1 MALHKHLKV
10 RAVRAAQGEGTDVFA
25 FFLYGADVN
34 RIADISR
41 VRREEQELKGFQRR
55 EVRDHVKE
63 ITAFLD
69 SGPVLFPNAIIL
81 AMSAEVEF
89 ASARGRSPGNMCEV
103 GDAGTLSIPLYPEG
117 HRAAWIVDGQQR
129 SLALAAAKN
138 KTIAVPVI
146 GFVSNEITTQREQ
159 FILVNKSRKLPTGLI
174 DELLPE
180 VSVLLPRNLAARQLP
195 SELCNALN
203 SDPNSPFYRLIK
215 RESDSR
221 DRGGIVS
228 DNALIET
235 MKASLKTPAGA
246 LGQFKHNG
254 DGNDSTAMY
263 DALVLYW
270 SAVRDTFPDA
280 WGKPPTESRLMHS
293 VGIRAMGALMD
304 TVMLRADGA
313 SNKAAAVRGTL
324 SRLAP
329 KCRWTDGTWE
339 GLRLAWNEL
348 QSTSQHI
355 TKLSDHL
362 LHIERELARV
372 SA

>member
-1 MALHKHLKV
+1 MTSREYLKV
-10 RAVRAAQGEGTDVFA
+10 RAVRAEQGEQTGIYA
-25 FFLYGADVN
+25 FFLYGADIN

-41 VRREEQELKGFQRR
+41 VRRDEQELKGFQRR
-55 EVRDHVKE
+55 EIRNHVKD

-81 AMSAEVEF
+81 AMSVEVEF
-89 ASARGRSPGNMCEV
+89 ASTRGRSPGNLCEV
-103 GDAGTLSIPLYPEG
+103 GDAGTLSIPIYPEG

-129 SLALAAAKN
+129 SLALSAAKN

-146 GFVSNEITTQREQ
+146 GFISDEISTQREQ
-159 FILVNKSRKLPTGLI
+159 FILVNKSRKLPTSLI

-195 SELCNALN
+195 SELCNVLN
-203 SDPNSPFYRLIK
+203 ADPNSPFYQLIK
-215 RESDSR
+215 RESDLK
-221 DRGGIVS
+221 DRKGIVS

-246 LGQFKHNG
+246 LGQFKNTR
-254 DGNDSTAMY
+254 NDSAAMY
-263 DALVLYW
+263 EVLVLYW
-270 SAVRDTFPDA
+270 SAVRDTFPYA
-280 WGKPPTESRLMHS
+280 WGKPPTDSRLMHS

-304 TVMLRADGA
+304 TIMLRVDGA
-313 SNKAAAVRGTL
+313 SDKAVAIRDML
-324 SRLAP
+324 SRIAP
-329 KCRWTDGTWE
+329 KCCWTGGTWE
-339 GLRLAWNEL
+339 GLGLTWNEL

-362 LHIERELARV
+362 IQIERKMAQV
-372 SA
+372 AT